1 MWTLSYLWFFF
12 CQEFDRQE
20 SKKVQELFDAI
31 DVILYENSASGPS
44 HLCHECSE
52 WTSRFPHLRY
62 NNNNNHNN
70 VYGAVFMT

>member
-1 MWTLSYLWFFF
+1 MMVLKLRVWKAGEHVDAELFVF

-31 DVILYENSASGPS
+31 DVILYENSAAGPS
-44 HLCHECSE
+44 HLCRECSE

-62 NNNNNHNN
+62 LS
-70 VYGAVFMT
+70 